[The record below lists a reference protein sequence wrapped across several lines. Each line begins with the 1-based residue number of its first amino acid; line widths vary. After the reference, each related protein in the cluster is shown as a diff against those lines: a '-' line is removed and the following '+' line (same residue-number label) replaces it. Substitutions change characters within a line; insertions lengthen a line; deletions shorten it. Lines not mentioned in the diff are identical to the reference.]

1 MQLTFDVFGLDFLGL
16 FLGIF
21 LLVVVFVIVD
31 LFDLGLFFL
40 AFFLLFLL
48 FLRLFV
54 LDFFLLF
61 FRDGQLDRVA
71 DELRVLLDDLLDLF
85 LLDVFLR
92 EEMKEIRRLAV
103 ASEENITVNDS

>member
-21 LLVVVFVIVD
+21 LLVIVFVIVD
-31 LFDLGLFFL
+31 LVDFRLLFL

-48 FLRLFV
+48 FLGHFV

-61 FRDGQLDRVA
+61 FRDGQLDWVA
-71 DELRVLLDDLLDLF
+71 DELSVLLDDLLDLF
-85 LLDVFLR
+85 LLDVFLHNKMVEVGR
-92 EEMKEIRRLAV
+92 DIMDFLKERRLQ
-103 ASEENITVNDS
+103 